1 MDRMRMCWLFF
12 VGIMRPAIANADE
25 TSYREA
31 FLTKVH
37 TFANLNRIN
46 LRALNRDVHA
56 DCYIPVTISIVIR
69 RDGTVADVSIVET
82 STVPVVDNWYRWVI
96 RQAAPYAPLA
106 EHYDPV
112 PEQIVMTEEFR
123 LDVRLWS
130 ENVRSTRPCDP
141 IRPPPMN

>member
-1 MDRMRMCWLFF
+1 MSRIRICWFCFF
-12 VGIMRPAIANADE
+12 GILLSATTSADE
-25 TSYREA
+25 ASYREA

-37 TFANLNRIN
+37 AFANLNRISIG
-46 LRALNRDVHA
+46 ALNRDVHA
-56 DCYIPVTISIVIR
+56 DCYIPLTMSIVIR

-112 PEQIVMTEEFR
+112 PEQIVMIEEFR

-130 ENVRSTRPCDP
+130 ANVRSTRACDP
-141 IRPPPMN
+141 IQPP